1 MRPLRPL
8 LVVVLLL
15 LGLLMLWPHP
25 RAEEPSRQLPVQIRL
40 QADLAL
46 RLIRLADLTEGELPP
61 HLRAN
66 LEKLALAMLDQGLAH
81 RPEDRDLLLRRAL
94 LTARAGNL
102 PDALRLLSRIR
113 EALPGVSAIQRS
125 WKGEEPAPDEA
136 HWIRKSL
143 DGYGLYLAFELT
155 GSLEAAA
162 ALRPAEEARARMDAG
177 LLGLLAG
184 LTLASLSLGVL
195 AWMALPWVARRH
207 HPSGA
212 RLPPTR
218 WLPLG
223 ALAFLL
229 GFQVLVAL
237 VGGPLF
243 SLLDWL
249 GLSRVAAGVMTQI
262 LIYIGALT
270 LLVRLLPRVARPEET
285 CGPIPLLGL
294 SRPGARD
301 LLAGLIGFWMALPAV
316 LTASWATSAVLG
328 HSPFS
333 SNPALEMILYAT
345 PEELAAIPG
354 GALRRTARQPGPL
367 DGRPGQLDALRPAAR
382 RSPGPAGPDRP
393 GRSLCSP
400 LSQDRQPVARGP
412 GPRPVERRNRR
423 GDDRAEGQSLRTQEP
438 GSGIRPIVPA
448 SGGRPR
454 SVGPPRN
461 LLRNTAE
468 KACALGAQAT
478 RRRSIPS
485 ADRPTGR
492 TATGARRPSAC

>member
-113 EALPGVSAIQRS
+113 EAHPGVSAIQRS

-345 PEELAAIPG
+345 PEELAAMG
-354 GALRRTARQPGPL
+354 LLTALAAPFFEEVLFRGVLFAGLRGSLGPWTAGL
-367 DGRPGQLDALRPAAR
+367 VSSMLFAL
-382 RSPGPAGPDRP
+382 
-393 GRSLCSP
+393 LH
-400 LSQDRQPVARGP
+400 
-412 GPRPVERRNRR
+412 
-423 GDDRAEGQSLRTQEP
+423 GDPQA
-438 GSGIRPIVPA
+438 
-448 SGGRPR
+448 
-454 SVGPPRN
+454 
-461 LLRNTAE
+461 LLVLT
-468 KACALGAQAT
+468 ALGGLFAALYHKTGSLWPAVLAHGLWNGAT
-478 RRRSIPS
+478 VAAMIVLKVNR
-485 ADRPTGR
+485 
-492 TATGARRPSAC
+492 

>member
-1 MRPLRPL
+1 MRVLRPL

-15 LGLLMLWPHP
+15 LGLLLLWPHP

-46 RLIRLADLTEGELPP
+46 RLIRLADLAEGELPP

-66 LEKLALAMLDQGLAH
+66 LETLALAMLDQGLAH
-81 RPEDRDLLLRRAL
+81 RPEDPDLLLRRAL

-102 PDALRLLSRIR
+102 PDARRLLSRIQ
-113 EALPGVSAIQRS
+113 EPHPGISAIQRA
-125 WKGEEPAPDEA
+125 WKAGAPAPDGE
-136 HWIRKSL
+136 HWIRKFL
-143 DGYGLYLAFELT
+143 DGYGRYLAFELT
-155 GSLEAAA
+155 GSLQAAA
-162 ALRPAEEARARMDAG
+162 ALRPAEAARARMDAG

-195 AWMALPWVARRH
+195 AWMAVPWIARRRD
-207 HPSGA
+207 PAGA

-237 VGGPLF
+237 VGRPLF
-243 SLLDWL
+243 SLMDWL

-262 LIYIGALT
+262 LIYLGALA
-270 LLVRLLPRVARPEET
+270 LLVRLLPRVARPVEA
-285 CGPIPLLGL
+285 CRPRALLGL

-333 SNPALEMILYAT
+333 SNPALEMILYAA
-345 PEELAAIPG
+345 PEELAAMG
-354 GALRRTARQPGPL
+354 LLTALAAPFFEEVLFRGVLFAGLRGSLGPWTAGL
-367 DGRPGQLDALRPAAR
+367 VSSMLFAL
-382 RSPGPAGPDRP
+382 
-393 GRSLCSP
+393 LH
-400 LSQDRQPVARGP
+400 
-412 GPRPVERRNRR
+412 
-423 GDDRAEGQSLRTQEP
+423 GDPQA
-438 GSGIRPIVPA
+438 
-448 SGGRPR
+448 
-454 SVGPPRN
+454 
-461 LLRNTAE
+461 LLVLT
-468 KACALGAQAT
+468 ALGGLFAALYHKTGSLWPAVLAHGLWNGAT
-478 RRRSIPS
+478 VAAMVVLRLNR
-485 ADRPTGR
+485 
-492 TATGARRPSAC
+492 